1 MNVDKLTRHLAGL
14 RVSPAGIR
22 YVVDSALAPP
32 QIHLRSGPQHNLTGD
47 ISTTLCTYL
56 DEGVDGDVVPR
67 LQVASLSAEHAF
79 FVNLQFRGDVVFAIN
94 HPLQVPLRITNRR
107 GRHQRIAYTPDAIA
121 IDDKRACVFELK
133 TDNEA
138 DDLTRKR
145 PHDWRKID
153 VGYEYT
159 TAKHCFA
166 EMGLR
171 HVVVVSSSLPWIRTR
186 NQQFL
191 DRQSAPEPD
200 PALDQRIVRYVKR
213 NSPVAL
219 QQIILSCGVVTA
231 SPVLR
236 LIKLGVLHVD
246 LDHVLLSAPDSAV
259 ICASP
264 DQAAAVSAGIA
275 SLQSVAS
282 TRATASIEQTG
293 DPKHLDE
300 LGFRIGCLQG
310 KAVARTSGRAPSR
323 RTKQRWTKA
332 FKEGGAVAL
341 NPKWSRCGNRDRRL
355 ACWHE
360 TLLFEFIKT
369 ERSST
374 EYPSRTDAM
383 GEYERRLAKEAKKRC
398 CDGSPVHYSTFCKLW
413 ARRDHCTEDA
423 MARGGRRMANAVAPH
438 GDVDKQIRLADG
450 PFQVAHIDHCLAP
463 TYSKDD
469 TGAEAKPWLTIL
481 VDDWTGEPLARVMT
495 HEKPSHKTDLALLRE
510 CVRKHGRLPH
520 TILSDHGSDF
530 MGTVFVAAL
539 AALGVDA
546 IYRPEAHPRVGHRV
560 ERTFGTFAETVCRGY
575 PGFAVDIPNSRAISA
590 KKHPSRG
597 PRRDFDDL
605 LHHTD
610 HFLFEVI
617 PTLKPLDGG
626 KSKREARQRFEETY
640 GKQGITVVMN
650 LEFLIV
656 TSPPL
661 KESGCIEPS
670 GAIRVKEKRF
680 YTEALIGVDLRQHNL
695 SLRQEPEDPSILYY
709 AFGGKWHV
717 AKSRDALKSHGRTD
731 ESIRAEAQCLT
742 RPTAAD
748 RAQRRRTLHSAPK
761 SKRPHKPPPSV
772 GQSMGESDTPASSKP
787 TGPVDALPTLPLPLK
802 I

>member
-1 MNVDKLTRHLAGL
+1 
-14 RVSPAGIR
+14 
-22 YVVDSALAPP
+22 
-32 QIHLRSGPQHNLTGD
+32 LRSGPQHNLTGD

-56 DEGVDGDVVPR
+56 DESVDGDVVPR

-79 FVNLQFRGDVVFAIN
+79 FVDLQFRDDVVFAIN
-94 HPLQVPLRITNRR
+94 HPLQVPLRITNQG

-121 IDDKRACVFELK
+121 IDDERACVFELK
-133 TDNEA
+133 TDEEA
-138 DDLTRKR
+138 DDLTRSR
-145 PHDWRKID
+145 PQDWRKID
-153 VGYEYT
+153 TGYEYT
-159 TAKHCFA
+159 TAKERFA

-191 DRQSAPEPD
+191 MRQLMPEPD

-219 QQIILSCGVVTA
+219 QRVIPSCGAVTA
-231 SPVLR
+231 SPILR

-246 LDHVLLSAPDSAV
+246 LDHALLSVPDSAV
-259 ICASP
+259 VCASP
-264 DQAAAVSAGIA
+264 DQAIAVSAGIA

-282 TRATASIEQTG
+282 TKATVSIEHTG

-300 LGFRIGCLQG
+300 LGFRVRLLQG
-310 KAVARTSGRAPSR
+310 RAIARTSGKAPSR
-323 RTKQRWTKA
+323 RTKQRWNQA

-341 NPKWSRCGNRDRRL
+341 NPKWSRCGNRGQRL
-355 ACWHE
+355 ARWHK
-360 TLLFEFIKT
+360 TLLIEVIRV
-369 ERSST
+369 ERSRT

-383 GEYERRLAKEAKKRC
+383 GKYEKCLANAAKRHGC
-398 CDGSPVHYSTFCKLW
+398 EESPVHYSTFCKLW
-413 ARRDHCTEDA
+413 KQRDHCTEDA
-423 MARGGRRMANAVAPH
+423 MARGGRRMANAIKPH
-438 GDVDKQIRLADG
+438 SNVDKQVPLADG

-463 TYSKDD
+463 SYSKDD

-495 HEKPSHKTDLALLRE
+495 QKYPSHKTDLALLRE
-510 CVRKHGRLPH
+510 CARKHGRLPH
-520 TILSDHGSDF
+520 VIISDHGSDF
-530 MGTVFVAAL
+530 MGTVFIAAL
-539 AALGVDA
+539 AAFGIDA
-546 IYRPEAHPRVGHRV
+546 IYRPEVDPRVGHRV

-575 PGFAVDIPNSRAISA
+575 PGFVIDIPNSRAISA

-597 PRRDFDDL
+597 PRRDFEDL

-610 HFLFEVI
+610 HLLFEII

-626 KSKREARQRFEETY
+626 KSKFEARQHFEEIY
-640 GKQGITVVMN
+640 GKQGIPVAMN

-656 TSPPL
+656 TAPPL
-661 KESGCIEPS
+661 KESGCVEPS

-680 YTEALIGVDLRQHNL
+680 YTEALIGVDLRQHKL
-695 SLRQEPEDPSILYY
+695 FLRPEPEDPSILYY

-717 AKSRDALKSHGRTD
+717 AKSRDALASYGRTD
-731 ESIRAEAQCLT
+731 ESIRADAQCLT
-742 RPTAAD
+742 RPSAAD
-748 RAQRRRTLHSAPK
+748 RAQRRRALHSSPK
-761 SKRPHKPPPSV
+761 RKRRSKPTPQPVPFD
-772 GQSMGESDTPASSKP
+772 QSADPTDTPATSTPS
-787 TGPVDALPTLPLPLK
+787 GQVAALPTLPLPLK